1 MTVYR
6 RFLNARSPLRLLEK
20 GLHGGLGQGNLGV
33 VVAAPG
39 VGKTPFLVGV
49 ALDELLRGGSVLHA
63 ACDQTVGH
71 VRAYYDTVFEELAA
85 TTHLADEATTHAEI
99 DRRRSIRVYPGGA
112 LTIAKLRDAALF
124 DAEAGHAP
132 SLLVVEG
139 LDLARAERA
148 EVQAL
153 RELAGELKAEVWLSA
168 SCDAEQPEAVPAGIA
183 RLGELVSVVLAL
195 EPAASAVRLRALK
208 DHESPDPSTLQ
219 VSLDPRTLLLVRS

>member
-39 VGKTPFLVGV
+39 LGKTPFLVGV

-99 DRRRSIRVYPGGA
+99 DRRRTIRVYPAGA
-112 LTIAKLRDAALF
+112 LTVAKLRDAALF
-124 DAEAGHAP
+124 DAEAGRPP

-139 LDLARAERA
+139 LDLARAPQG

-153 RELAGELKAEVWLSA
+153 RDLAGELKAEAWLSA
-168 SCDAEQPEAVPAGIA
+168 TCDQERPEAIPSGIA
-183 RLGELVSVVLAL
+183 RLGDLVSVVLAL
-195 EPAASAVRLRALK
+195 EPGASAVRLRALK
-208 DHESPDPSTLQ
+208 DHDNPDLSTLH
-219 VSLDPRTLLLVRS
+219 VALDPKTLLLVRS